1 MVLEECADDS
11 IQSARK
17 EAGKS
22 GLEPER
28 EDRKLC

>member
-1 MVLEECADDS
+1 MVLEQRADVS
-11 IQSARK
+11 IQSAGK

-22 GLEPER
+22 GLEPEG